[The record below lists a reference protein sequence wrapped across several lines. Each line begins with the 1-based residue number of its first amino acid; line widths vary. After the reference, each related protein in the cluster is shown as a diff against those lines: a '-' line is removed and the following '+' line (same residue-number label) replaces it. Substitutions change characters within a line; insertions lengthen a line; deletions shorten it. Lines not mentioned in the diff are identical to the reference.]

1 MPASAEAAP
10 PVAPESAAPA
20 RDGSAAAPPGS
31 PAGPVAVVWCR
42 QVDNEAESPGY
53 TTVPEEFPGR
63 RETLEAIRL
72 VGNLTINV
80 ADTQDYWTP
89 GPPAPLSYYPN
100 LFLYPAHGG
109 RYTCVGRMFLST
121 EDRPRLGMKTL
132 VLETSQLLATGEFGP
147 AVLRWHASMAGP
159 RKEGTRPPPVPDPR
173 LFPLLGE
180 GLLFH
185 RGSTEPVLV
194 VASGEWEGAMETVL
208 ELVRSMPASLLSLGA
223 ILAFPYFLPQ
233 AKTNL
238 HEFTEQIPLA
248 LALMRIPPLEAT
260 GERLKKRMQSWESA
274 SVTLRSL
281 LEGIPEPGGKGKE
294 KEGGP
299 LVLQYVRDQ
308 NLSRLGPIAQRVDL
322 VELPKLRALLADP
335 ERQGGKERRK
345 EMWRIGTAMESAAL
359 LLQRARGRHVPVSV
373 ETAKRAQS
381 YLQAKLPSRSGEVDA
396 TAPPAPVP
404 ALARPAAAGA
414 SAPAAPAAAAAA
426 SGPLSHPPWL
436 VKSAPLPFAR
446 SAPEVV
452 PVSRSDDP
460 STLPSERPT
469 SPSGPRPAPAS
480 APLPSGV
487 AAPAVAPQLPPAE
500 LRREI
505 ESTVTRLLDQREA
518 DSVGRLLPK
527 LAPELLARLRS
538 ESSSQAENQIRPL
551 VVESE
556 ARLTQ
561 AIAALETRL
570 RSEHPPAGTITP
582 ELEKALLALLE
593 ARLTAQAA
601 ELAGRFQ
608 QRLGESEGRLTQ
620 QSTALLASTENRLRE
635 ALTAALAGE
644 VDRRVR
650 ALFDKELAP
659 AGKGEPAGRFSE
671 ATRAA
676 VAAQL
681 AATLPPLLA
690 EQDRR
695 TEERLAATVAVAP
708 LSARAQETV
717 AALVDRRAHELSES
731 ARKAGEAQSAL
742 LDRKVGELA
751 ESSRQA
757 REELR
762 SSLLVQVEAQRSAA
776 SAQLEEDLLQAMAK
790 EMDARNEEV
799 GRIKESLLQRVAEGD
814 ARHSEERSAAEERA
828 QGQLEVRNR
837 EFTNRLSSSLTEA
850 EGRLRTLLDERAS
863 AQEARLKSE
872 LDSRIQS
879 LRELQGHAQADL
891 QVRLQSYADQKLRE
905 SSDEQREMVVS
916 LLARL
921 RGEVEEAREKAL
933 DPARLDASLRD
944 RVQRATDTLR
954 SDLLLTME
962 RKMGEAEDRL
972 LHAGGQRVERFESLE
987 RNLQEH
993 AKELLR
999 TEEGLRTELGD
1010 LERRLALLS
1019 DRLVPVV
1026 RKSWLRIAELEKAGG
1041 SPVDVDLRLTQ
1052 IRRELKEELR
1062 RHDAEVA
1069 DRVREIR
1076 DRMETT
1082 ISHQGKVWL
1091 TLIHQLSQLTEDR
1104 RNAAPG
1110 MPLAGAALVP
1120 EEPPLGE
1127 DGGDEDEEEERPYR
1141 RRSRRSGRSG

>member
-1 MPASAEAAP
+1 MPATAEAAP
-10 PVAPESAAPA
+10 TVNPGSSPTARESPASAPA
-20 RDGSAAAPPGS
+20 DPGGAS
-31 PAGPVAVVWCR
+31 GPVAVVWCR

-53 TTVPEEFPGR
+53 TTVPDEFPGR

-100 LFLYPAHGG
+100 LFLYPAYGG
-109 RYTCVGRMFLST
+109 RYTCIGRMFLST

-132 VLETSQLLATGEFGP
+132 VLETSQLLATGEFGA
-147 AVLRWHASMAGP
+147 AVLRWHASIAGP
-159 RKEGTRPPPVPDPR
+159 RKEGARPPPVPDPR
-173 LFPLLGE
+173 LFALLGE
-180 GLLFH
+180 GFLFH
-185 RGSTEPVLV
+185 RGSTDPVLV
-194 VASGEWEGAMETVL
+194 VAAGEWEAAMETVQ
-208 ELVRSMPASLLSLGA
+208 ELVRSMPASLLTLGA
-223 ILAFPYFLPQ
+223 VLAFPYFLPQ

-260 GERLKKRMQSWESA
+260 GERLEKRLQSWESV
-274 SVTLRSL
+274 SVTLRNL
-281 LEGIPEPGGKGKE
+281 LDGIPEPTGKGKE
-294 KEGGP
+294 KDGPP

-381 YLQAKLPSRSGEVDA
+381 YLQAKLPSRSGDLE
-396 TAPPAPVP
+396 PAPSAPVV
-404 ALARPAAAGA
+404 RPAA
-414 SAPAAPAAAAAA
+414 SAAATPASRPAPA
-426 SGPLSHPPWL
+426 SGPGSHPPWL

-460 STLPSERPT
+460 STLPGASPT
-469 SPSGPRPAPAS
+469 

-487 AAPAVAPQLPPAE
+487 VAPAVAPQLPPAE

-505 ESTVTRLLDQREA
+505 ESTVNRLLDQREA

-527 LAPELLARLRS
+527 LAPELLARLRA
-538 ESSSQAENQIRPL
+538 ESSAQAENQIRPL
-551 VVESE
+551 VSESE

-561 AIAALETRL
+561 AVAALETRL
-570 RSEHPPAGTITP
+570 KAAQPPAGTITP
-582 ELEKALLALLE
+582 ELEKALLALIE

-635 ALTAALAGE
+635 ALTAALASE

-650 ALFDKELAP
+650 SLVEKELV
-659 AGKGEPAGRFSE
+659 AGEKGQPGGRIAE
-671 ATRAA
+671 ANRAA

-681 AATLPPLLA
+681 AAALAPALA

-695 TEERLAATVAVAP
+695 TDDRIRAALASAP
-708 LSARAQETV
+708 LAPKAQETV
-717 AALVDRRAHELSES
+717 SGLIAQ
-731 ARKAGEAQSAL
+731 KAQ
-742 LDRKVGELA
+742 ELA
-751 ESSRQA
+751 EGARRA

-762 SSLLVQVEAQRSAA
+762 SSLFAQLEAQRATSN
-776 SAQLEEDLLQAMAK
+776 AQLEEDLLQAMAK
-790 EMDARNEEV
+790 EMDARGEELTRLRDSLSQ
-799 GRIKESLLQRVAEGD
+799 RIADSD
-814 ARHSEERSAAEERA
+814 ARRVDEHRATEERTLGQAEIRQRESAS
-828 QGQLEVRNR
+828 
-837 EFTNRLSSSLTEA
+837 RLTSQLTEA
-850 EGRLRTLLDERAS
+850 EGRLRSLLDERAT
-863 AQEARLKSE
+863 AVEGRLKGE
-872 LDSRIQS
+872 LDTRIQT

-905 SSDEQREMVVS
+905 STDEQRETVVS
-916 LLARL
+916 LLARV

-933 DPARLDASLRD
+933 DPARLDSLLRE
-944 RVQRATDTLR
+944 RVQRASDTLR

-999 TEEGLRTELGD
+999 TEEALHTELGD
-1010 LERRLALLS
+1010 LERRLAVLS

-1062 RHDAEVA
+1062 RHDAEVG

-1110 MPLAGAALVP
+1110 VPLAGAALAP
-1120 EEPPLGE
+1120 EESAL
-1127 DGGDEDEEEERPYR
+1127 DDAASDDEEEPERPYR
-1141 RRSRRSGRSG
+1141 RRTRRPSRSL